1 MASLD
6 DLLTT
11 QKNGVV
17 AINGIQRLMADFL
30 AVVQP
35 ALGTVLKIK
44 YTSVSGTYTIALT
57 DCVVDCTAN
66 TFTVTLPTA
75 VGIQGQIFIVKNSGT
90 GVVTVAAAGGEFIDG
105 AATQL
110 LVVQYQSISMIS
122 TNTGWRII

>member
-30 AVVQP
+30 TLIQP
-35 ALGTVLKIK
+35 SLGAALKVK
-44 YTSVSGTYTIALT
+44 YTSISGTYTIALT

-105 AATQL
+105 AASQIL
-110 LVVQYQSISMIS
+110 SVQYESISLVS
-122 TNTGWRII
+122 TGTAWGIV

>member
-6 DLLTT
+6 DILTT

-17 AINGIQRLMADFL
+17 AINGIQRLMGDFL
-30 AVVQP
+30 TLIQP
-35 ALGTVLKIK
+35 ALGAALKVK
-44 YTSVSGTYTIALT
+44 YTPVSGTYTVAAN

-75 VGIQGQIFIVKNSGT
+75 IGLQGQIFTVKNSGT
-90 GVVTVAAAGGEFIDG
+90 GVITVAAAGGEFIDG

-110 LVVQYQSISMIS
+110 LPVRYQSITMVSN
-122 TNTGWRII
+122 NTGWGVI

>member
-6 DLLTT
+6 DILTT

-17 AINGIQRLMADFL
+17 AINGIQRLMGDFL
-30 AVVQP
+30 TLIQP
-35 ALGTVLKIK
+35 ALGGALKVK
-44 YTSVSGTYTIALT
+44 YTPVSGTYTVTAN

-75 VGIQGQIFIVKNSGT
+75 AGIQGQIYTVKNSGT
-90 GVVTVAAAGGEFIDG
+90 GVITVAAAGGEFIDG

-110 LVVQYQSISMIS
+110 LPVQYQSITMVSN
-122 TNTGWRII
+122 NTGWGVV

>member
-6 DLLTT
+6 DVITV

-30 AVVQP
+30 TLIQP
-35 ALGTVLKIK
+35 SLGAALKVK
-44 YTSVSGTYTIALT
+44 YTSISGTYTIALT

-75 VGIQGQIFIVKNSGT
+75 IGLQGQIFTVKNSGT

-105 AATQL
+105 AATRIIA
-110 LVVQYQSISMIS
+110 VQYESLTIVS
-122 TNTGWRII
+122 TNTGWIVV

>member
-6 DLLTT
+6 DILTT

-17 AINGIQRLMADFL
+17 AINGIQRLMGDFL
-30 AVVQP
+30 TLIQP
-35 ALGTVLKIK
+35 ALGSALKVK
-44 YTSVSGTYTIALT
+44 YTPVSGTYTVAAG

-75 VGIQGQIFIVKNSGT
+75 AGAQGQIYTVKNSGT
-90 GVVTVAAAGGEFIDG
+90 GVITVAAAGGEFIDG

-110 LVVQYQSISMIS
+110 LPVRYQSITMVSN
-122 TNTGWRII
+122 NTGWGVI

>member
-6 DLLTT
+6 DILTT

-30 AVVQP
+30 TLIQP
-35 ALGTVLKIK
+35 ALGGALKVK
-44 YTSVSGTYTIALT
+44 YTPISGTYTVTAN

-75 VGIQGQIFIVKNSGT
+75 IGLQGQIFTVKNSGT
-90 GVVTVAAAGGEFIDG
+90 GVITVAAAGGEFIDG
-105 AATQL
+105 AATQTL
-110 LVVQYQSISMIS
+110 PVQYQSISVVS
-122 TNTGWRII
+122 NNTGWGII

>member
-6 DLLTT
+6 DILTT

-35 ALGTVLKIK
+35 ALGTVLKVK
-44 YTSVSGTYTIALT
+44 YTPVSGTYTIKTT

-75 VGIQGQIFIVKNSGT
+75 TGIQGQLFTI
-90 GVVTVAAAGGEFIDG
+90 
-105 AATQL
+105 
-110 LVVQYQSISMIS
+110 
-122 TNTGWRII
+122 

>member
-6 DLLTT
+6 DILTT

-30 AVVQP
+30 TLIQP
-35 ALGTVLKIK
+35 ALGGALKVK
-44 YTSVSGTYTIALT
+44 YTPISGTYTVTAN

-75 VGIQGQIFIVKNSGT
+75 IGLQGQIFTVKNSGT
-90 GVVTVAAAGGEFIDG
+90 GVVTLAAASGEFIDG
-105 AATQL
+105 AATQIMP
-110 LVVQYQSISMIS
+110 VQYESLTIVS
-122 TNTGWRII
+122 TNTGWVII

>member
-6 DLLTT
+6 DILTT

-30 AVVQP
+30 TLIQP
-35 ALGTVLKIK
+35 ALGSALKVK
-44 YTSVSGTYTIALT
+44 YTAISGTYTVTAT
-57 DCVVDCTAN
+57 DCVIDCTAN

-75 VGIQGQIFIVKNSGT
+75 VGIQGQIFTVKNSGT
-90 GVVTVAAAGGEFIDG
+90 GVITVAAAGGEFIDG
-105 AATQL
+105 AATQVL
-110 LVVQYQSISMIS
+110 PVRYESITLIS

>member
-6 DLLTT
+6 DILTT

-30 AVVQP
+30 TLIQP
-35 ALGTVLKIK
+35 ALGGALKVK
-44 YTSVSGTYTIALT
+44 YTPISGTYTVTAN

-75 VGIQGQIFIVKNSGT
+75 IGLQGQIFTVKNSGA
-90 GVVTVAAAGGEFIDG
+90 GVITVAAAGGEFIDG
-105 AATQL
+105 AASQIL
-110 LVVQYQSISMIS
+110 SVQYQSISLVS

>member
-6 DLLTT
+6 DVITV

-17 AINGIQRLMADFL
+17 AVNGIQRLMGDFL
-30 AVVQP
+30 TLIQP
-35 ALGTVLKIK
+35 ALGAALKVK
-44 YTSVSGTYTIALT
+44 YTPVSGTYTVAAN

-75 VGIQGQIFIVKNSGT
+75 AGAQGQIYTVKNSGT
-90 GVVTVAAAGGEFIDG
+90 GVITVAAAGGEFIDG

>member
-6 DLLTT
+6 DLLTC

-30 AVVQP
+30 TLIQP
-35 ALGTVLKIK
+35 ALGAALKVK
-44 YTSVSGTYTIALT
+44 YVAISGTYSVTAT
-57 DCVVDCTAN
+57 DCVIDCTAN

-75 VGIQGQIFIVKNSGT
+75 AGIQGQVFTVKNSGT
-90 GVVTVAAAGGEFIDG
+90 GVITVAAAGGEFIDG
-105 AATQL
+105 AATQIL
-110 LVVQYQSISMIS
+110 PVQYQSISMIS

>member
-6 DLLTT
+6 DIVTI

-44 YTSVSGTYTIALT
+44 YTSVSGTYTIAAT
-57 DCVVDCTAN
+57 DCVVNCTAN

-75 VGIQGQIFIVKNSGT
+75 TGIQGQLFVIKNSGT
-90 GVVTVAAAGGEFIDG
+90 GVVTIAAAGGEFIDG
-105 AATQL
+105 AATRIIA
-110 LVVQYQSISMIS
+110 VQYESLTIVS
-122 TNTGWRII
+122 TNTGWIVV

>member
-6 DLLTT
+6 DILTT

-30 AVVQP
+30 ALIQP
-35 ALGTVLKIK
+35 ALGSALKVK
-44 YTSVSGTYTIALT
+44 YTPVSGTYTVTAT
-57 DCVVDCTAN
+57 DCVIDCTAN

-75 VGIQGQIFIVKNSGT
+75 VGIQGQVFTVKNSGT
-90 GVVTVAAAGGEFIDG
+90 GVITVAAAGGQFIDG
-105 AATQL
+105 AATQVL
-110 LVVQYQSISMIS
+110 PVQYESITMIS

>member
-6 DLLTT
+6 DLLTC

-44 YTSVSGTYTIALT
+44 YTSVSGTYTVAAT
-57 DCVVDCTAN
+57 DCVVNCTAN

-75 VGIQGQIFIVKNSGT
+75 TGIQGQLFVIKNSGT
-90 GVVTVAAAGGEFIDG
+90 GVVTIAAAGGEFIDG
-105 AATQL
+105 AATRIIA
-110 LVVQYQSISMIS
+110 VQYASLTIVS
-122 TNTGWRII
+122 TNTGWIVV

>member
-6 DLLTT
+6 DILTT

-30 AVVQP
+30 ALIQP
-35 ALGTVLKIK
+35 ALGSALKVK
-44 YTSVSGTYTIALT
+44 YTPISGTYTVAVT
-57 DCVVDCTAN
+57 DCVIDCTAN

-75 VGIQGQIFIVKNSGT
+75 SGIQGQVFTVKNSGT
-90 GVVTVAAAGGEFIDG
+90 GIITVAAAGGEFIDG
-105 AATQL
+105 AATQVL
-110 LVVQYQSISMIS
+110 PVRYESITMIS

>member
-6 DLLTT
+6 DILTT

-30 AVVQP
+30 SLIQP
-35 ALGTVLKIK
+35 ALGAALKVK
-44 YTSVSGTYTIALT
+44 YTPISGTYTITAN

-75 VGIQGQIFIVKNSGT
+75 AGIEGQVFTVKNSGT
-90 GVVTVAAAGGEFIDG
+90 GIITVAAASGEFIDG
-105 AATQL
+105 AATQVL
-110 LVVQYQSISMIS
+110 PVQYESITMIS
-122 TNTGWRII
+122 AGTGWGII

>member
-6 DLLTT
+6 DVITV

-30 AVVQP
+30 ALTQP
-35 ALGTVLKIK
+35 ALGGALKVK
-44 YTSVSGTYTIALT
+44 YTPVSGTYTAT
-57 DCVVDCTAN
+57 AGDCVVDCTAN

-75 VGIQGQIFIVKNSGT
+75 IGLQGQIFTVKNSGA
-90 GVVTVAAAGGEFIDG
+90 GVITVAAAGGEFIDG

-122 TNTGWRII
+122 TNTEWRVI

>member
-6 DLLTT
+6 DVITV

-17 AINGIQRLMADFL
+17 AINGIQRLMGDFL
-30 AVVQP
+30 TLIQP
-35 ALGTVLKIK
+35 ALGAALKVK
-44 YTSVSGTYTIALT
+44 YTAVTGAYPVAAT

-66 TFTVTLPTA
+66 TFTVTLPA
-75 VGIQGQIFIVKNSGT
+75 AAGLQGQIFTVKNSGT
-90 GVVTVAAAGGEFIDG
+90 GVITVAAAGGEFIDG

-122 TNTGWRII
+122 TNIGWRII